1 MAPSRP
7 CLLAGRFEREKMLTI
22 IKREISAFFSSTI
35 GYLVISVFL
44 LINGLFLFVF
54 GSTYNI
60 LDSGF
65 ADLSPYFELA
75 PWVLLFLIP
84 AVCMRA
90 FSDEMKMGTLELL
103 LTKPISLRSIVLGKY
118 FGAVLLILI
127 AIVPTLFYILTISEL
142 GNPSGNWDVGNT
154 IGSFIGLF
162 FLVLAYTAIG
172 IFSSTLSQ
180 NQIVA
185 FIIAVFLCFLFYYG
199 FEGRSSSTFNIS
211 QLGMKAHFDSVAR
224 GVLDTRDLIYFLS
237 ITVFFIVLT
246 VLKLKKI

>member
-1 MAPSRP
+1 
-7 CLLAGRFEREKMLTI
+7 MLTI
-22 IKREISAFFSSTI
+22 IKREINSFFSSTI
-35 GYLVISVFL
+35 GYLVIAVFL
-44 LINGLFLFVF
+44 VINGLFLWVF
-54 GSTYNI
+54 SGNYNI

-103 LTKPISLRSIVLGKY
+103 LTKPISLKQIVLGKY
-118 FGAVLLILI
+118 FGAVILI
-127 AIVPTLFYILTISEL
+127 IIALIPTILYVFTISEL
-142 GNPSGNWDVGNT
+142 GNPPGNWDVGST
-154 IGSFIGLF
+154 IGSYIGLL
-162 FLVLAYTAIG
+162 FLVLAYTSIG

-185 FIIAVFLCFLFYYG
+185 FIIAVFLCLALYYG
-199 FEGRSSSTFNIS
+199 FEGVSSSTFNIS
-211 QLGMKAHFDSVAR
+211 QFGMKSHFDSVAR

-237 ITVFFIVLT
+237 ITLFFLALT
-246 VLKLKKI
+246 VLKLKKL

>member
-1 MAPSRP
+1 M
-7 CLLAGRFEREKMLTI
+7 FTI
-22 IKREISAFFSSTI
+22 IKREINSFFSSTI
-35 GYLVISVFL
+35 GYLVVAVFL
-44 LINGLFLFVF
+44 VINGLFLWVF
-54 GSTYNI
+54 NGSFNI
-60 LDSGF
+60 LDSSF

-103 LTKPISLRSIVLGKY
+103 LTKPVSLKQIVLGKY

-127 AIVPTLFYILTISEL
+127 ALAPTVLYVFTISEL
-142 GNPSGNWDVGNT
+142 GNPPGNWDVGST
-154 IGSFIGLF
+154 IGSYIGLL
-162 FLVLAYTAIG
+162 FLVLAYTSIG

-185 FIIAVFLCFLFYYG
+185 FIIAVFLCFALYYG
-199 FEGRSSSTFNIS
+199 FDSFSSLSFNIS
-211 QLGMKAHFDSVAR
+211 QFGMKAHFDSVAR

-237 ITVFFIVLT
+237 VTAFFIALT
-246 VLKLKKI
+246 IFKLKKQ

>member
-1 MAPSRP
+1 MFP
-7 CLLAGRFEREKMLTI
+7 I

-35 GYLVISVFL
+35 GYLVIAVFL

-54 GSTYNI
+54 SGTYNI

-90 FSDEMKMGTLELL
+90 FSDEMKIGTLELL

-118 FGAVLLILI
+118 FGAVILILI
-127 AIVPTLFYILTISEL
+127 AIAPTLLYILTISEL
-142 GNPSGNWDVGNT
+142 GNPQGNWDVGST
-154 IGSFIGLF
+154 VGSFIGLL

-199 FEGRSSSTFNIS
+199 FEGLTTPTFDIS
-211 QLGMKAHFDSVAR
+211 KLGMKAHFDSVAR

-246 VLKLKKI
+246 ILKLKKI

>member
-1 MAPSRP
+1 
-7 CLLAGRFEREKMLTI
+7 MLTI
-22 IKREISAFFSSTI
+22 IKREINSFFSSTI
-35 GYLVISVFL
+35 GYLVIAVFL
-44 LINGLFLFVF
+44 VINGLFLWVF
-54 GSTYNI
+54 SGNYNI

-103 LTKPISLRSIVLGKY
+103 LTKPISLKEIVLGKY
-118 FGAVLLILI
+118 FGAVILI
-127 AIVPTLFYILTISEL
+127 SIALVPTVLYVFTISEL
-142 GNPSGNWDVGNT
+142 GNPPGNWDVGNT
-154 IGSFIGLF
+154 IGSYIGLL
-162 FLVLAYTAIG
+162 FLVFAYTSIG

-185 FIIAVFLCFLFYYG
+185 FIIAVFLCFALYYG
-199 FEGRSSSTFNIS
+199 FEGFTSSTFNIS

-237 ITVFFIVLT
+237 ITIFFIALT
-246 VLKLKKI
+246 IFKLKKQ

>member
-1 MAPSRP
+1 
-7 CLLAGRFEREKMLTI
+7 MLTI
-22 IKREISAFFSSTI
+22 IKREINSFFSSTI
-35 GYLVISVFL
+35 GYLVIAVFL
-44 LINGLFLFVF
+44 VINGLFLWVF
-54 GSTYNI
+54 SGNFNI

-103 LTKPISLRSIVLGKY
+103 FTKPVSLRQIVLGKY
-118 FGAVLLILI
+118 FGAVILI
-127 AIVPTLFYILTISEL
+127 IIAIIPTILYVFTISEL
-142 GNPSGNWDVGNT
+142 GNPPGNWDVGST
-154 IGSFIGLF
+154 LGSFIGLL
-162 FLVLAYTAIG
+162 FLVMAYTSIG

-185 FIIAVFLCFLFYYG
+185 FIIAVFLCFALYYG
-199 FEGRSSSTFNIS
+199 FEGVSYSTFNIS
-211 QLGMKAHFDSVAR
+211 ELGMKAHFDSVAR

-237 ITVFFIVLT
+237 ITIFFIALT
-246 VLKLKKI
+246 ILKLKKL

>member
-1 MAPSRP
+1 
-7 CLLAGRFEREKMLTI
+7 MLTI
-22 IKREISAFFSSTI
+22 IKREINSFFSSTI
-35 GYLVISVFL
+35 GYLVIAVFL
-44 LINGLFLFVF
+44 VINGLFLWVF
-54 GSTYNI
+54 SGNYNI

-103 LTKPISLRSIVLGKY
+103 LTKPVSLRQIVLAKY
-118 FGAVLLILI
+118 FGAVILI
-127 AIVPTLFYILTISEL
+127 VIALIPTILYVFTISEL
-142 GNPSGNWDVGNT
+142 GNPPGNWDVGST
-154 IGSFIGLF
+154 IGSYIGLL
-162 FLVLAYTAIG
+162 FLVFAYTAIG

-185 FIIAVFLCFLFYYG
+185 FIIAVFLCFALYYG
-199 FEGRSSSTFNIS
+199 FEGVSTSTFNIS
-211 QLGMKAHFDSVAR
+211 QFGMKAHFDSVAR

-237 ITVFFIVLT
+237 ITIFFIVLT
-246 VLKLKKI
+246 VLKLKKS

>member
-1 MAPSRP
+1 MAP
-7 CLLAGRFEREKMLTI
+7 LREKNMLTI
-22 IKREISAFFSSTI
+22 IKREINSFFSSTI
-35 GYLVISVFL
+35 GYLVIAVFL
-44 LINGLFLFVF
+44 VINGLFLWVF
-54 GSTYNI
+54 SGNYNI

-103 LTKPISLRSIVLGKY
+103 LTKPISLKHIVLGKY
-118 FGAVLLILI
+118 FGAVILI
-127 AIVPTLFYILTISEL
+127 IIALIPTILYVFTISAL
-142 GNPSGNWDVGNT
+142 GNPSGNWDVGST
-154 IGSFIGLF
+154 IGSYIGLL
-162 FLVLAYTAIG
+162 FLVFAYTSIG

-180 NQIVA
+180 NQIVS
-185 FIIAVFLCFLFYYG
+185 FIIAVFLCFALYYG
-199 FEGRSSSTFNIS
+199 FEGFSSSSFNIS

-237 ITVFFIVLT
+237 VTVFFIALT
-246 VLKLKKI
+246 ILKLKKQ

>member
-1 MAPSRP
+1 
-7 CLLAGRFEREKMLTI
+7 MLTI
-22 IKREISAFFSSTI
+22 IKREINSFFSSTI
-35 GYLVISVFL
+35 GYLVIAVFL
-44 LINGLFLFVF
+44 VINGLFLWVF
-54 GSTYNI
+54 SGNFNI

-103 LTKPISLRSIVLGKY
+103 LTKPISLKQIVLGKY
-118 FGAVLLILI
+118 FGAVILI
-127 AIVPTLFYILTISEL
+127 VIALIPTILYVFAISEL
-142 GNPSGNWDVGNT
+142 GNPPGNWDVGST
-154 IGSFIGLF
+154 IGSYIGLR
-162 FLVLAYTAIG
+162 FLVFAYTSIG

-185 FIIAVFLCFLFYYG
+185 FIIAVFLCFALYYG
-199 FEGRSSSTFNIS
+199 FEGFTSSTFDIS
-211 QLGMKAHFDSVAR
+211 NLGMKAHFDSVAR

-237 ITVFFIVLT
+237 VTVFFIALT
-246 VLKLKKI
+246 ILKLKKQ